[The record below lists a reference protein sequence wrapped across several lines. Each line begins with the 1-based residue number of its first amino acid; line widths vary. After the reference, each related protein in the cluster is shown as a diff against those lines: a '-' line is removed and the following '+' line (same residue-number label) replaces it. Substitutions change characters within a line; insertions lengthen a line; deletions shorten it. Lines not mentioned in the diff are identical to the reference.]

1 MKKMRVVK
9 ANVSTKGKNSIN
21 IKINNGMRD
30 FIVEIKKENISFENI
45 ENNNVEVKVYSMIRN
60 CCASCP
66 IYVLESGK
74 SIEEDNEIS
83 QLLKD
88 IITKIGREMK
98 ELIA

>member
-1 MKKMRVVK
+1 MRVAK
-9 ANVSTKGKNSIN
+9 ASISTKGKDSIN

-30 FIVEIKKENISFENI
+30 FIVEIKKENILFEDI

-66 IYVLESGK
+66 VYVLESGK

-88 IITKIGREMK
+88 IISKIGVEMK
-98 ELIA
+98 GLIG

>member
-1 MKKMRVVK
+1 MRVVK
-9 ANVSTKGKNSIN
+9 ASISTKSKDEIN
-21 IKINNGMRD
+21 LKMNNGMRD
-30 FIVEIKKENISFENI
+30 FIVQIKKENILFEDI

-74 SIEEDNEIS
+74 NFEEDAEVG

-88 IITKIGREMK
+88 IINIIGEEMK
-98 ELIA
+98 GLIG

>member
-1 MKKMRVVK
+1 MRVVK
-9 ANVSTKGKNSIN
+9 ASISTKGKDSIN

-30 FIVEIKKENISFENI
+30 FIVDIKKESILFEDI

-66 IYVLESGK
+66 VYVLESGK

-88 IITKIGREMK
+88 IISKIETEMK
-98 ELIA
+98 ELIG